1 MTFRQFQCLILLFT
15 CACSRGGPGGF
26 FGDGKASVSVE
37 KVLTEEKQP
46 TITLPAVLEPSEK
59 VEIQFPFDA
68 KIERVL
74 VNLGDTVRQGDLLFT
89 LNDQD
94 FNLKM
99 AQLKAQKLEQEA
111 LLDKN
116 NYFLRTR
123 DRLLE
128 EGKIDKSLYD
138 SLEAEVRSLETQ
150 LNRIKTDISVIE
162 NQAHGL
168 NVTSPISGMVT
179 VKNIVP
185 GAGASARQVLMT
197 LVKND
202 PILVSFNMPASDA
215 QAVNK
220 GVNLS
225 VRVEDFPEKNLNATV
240 VFVAP
245 ELDGASHNFN
255 VKAAMA
261 NPQLVFKGGMSAQTA
276 FVSPNKTKILAIP
289 SKSVLSDMGKE
300 YVYVVRQSRA
310 WRVRVYT
317 RKSPDNPAV
326 SEIMEGLEPDD
337 MVVTEGQEKLKEG
350 AEVNLW
356 R

>member
-1 MTFRQFQCLILLFT
+1 MKKIPLIFLLFFIS
-15 CACSRGGPGGF
+15 CSRGGPGLLC
-26 FGDGKASVSVE
+26 GDGKAWVSVD
-37 KVLTEEKQP
+37 KVAAEEKQP
-46 TITLPAVLEPSEK
+46 TIALPAVLEPSEK
-59 VEIQFPFDA
+59 VEIQFPFDV

-74 VNLGDTVRQGDLLFT
+74 ANLGDTARNGDLLFT

-94 FNLKM
+94 FNLKL

-116 NYFLRTR
+116 NYFLRNR

-138 SLEAEVRSLETQ
+138 SLEAEVRSLEAQ
-150 LNRIKTDISVIE
+150 LNRIKADMGILE
-162 NQAHGL
+162 NQAHNL
-168 NVTSPISGMVT
+168 NITSPISGMVT

-185 GAGASARQVLMT
+185 GASVSARQVLMT

-202 PILVSFNMPASDA
+202 PILVSFNMPAADA
-215 QAVNK
+215 AAITK
-220 GVNLS
+220 GMNIAAQ
-225 VRVEDFPEKNLNATV
+225 VEDFPGKSFNATV
-240 VFVAP
+240 VFISP
-245 ELDGASHNFN
+245 ELDGASRNFN

-261 NPQLVFKGGMSAQTA
+261 NPLLTLKGGMSAQA
-276 FVSPNKTKILAIP
+276 VFVSPNKTKILAVP
-289 SKSVLSDMGKE
+289 AKSVLSEMGKE
-300 YVYVVRQSRA
+300 YVYVVRQNRA

-317 RKSPDNPAV
+317 RQSAENPDKL
-326 SEIMEGLEPDD
+326 EIMEGLNPDD